1 MIEFVAFMANMYS
14 YRKIDENL
22 ERPKQRS
29 KGKKWVDAESLTFD
43 DYNTCLFES
52 NTMYRKEIFFKNKKH
67 ALYMVIKHEIA
78 LNRND
83 YKRLVKADGII
94 ALASGYL
101 A

>member
-1 MIEFVAFMANMYS
+1 
-14 YRKIDENL
+14 
-22 ERPKQRS
+22 
-29 KGKKWVDAESLTFD
+29 
-43 DYNTCLFES
+43 
-52 NTMYRKEIFFKNKKH
+52 MYREEIFFKNKKH